1 MINRSIGMAALSLCM
16 LFSATV
22 MAQTSERTFDP
33 KASLQNVSF
42 KDAEF
47 KIVTQALAEKL
58 KLNLVFDDGVKLG
71 DKVNVELRDVT
82 AEQAMKI
89 ILIQKRYQAR
99 VIEKNTIII
108 FPDNEATRKRY
119 EEFKLW
125 PEKIE
130 KKKS

>member
-1 MINRSIGMAALSLCM
+1 MIKRSFGVAA
-16 LFSATV
+16 FSICLIFSVIV
-22 MAQTSERTFDP
+22 MAQTSEQTFDP
-33 KASLQNVSF
+33 KTSLQNVSF
-42 KDAEF
+42 KDLEF
-47 KIVTQALAEKL
+47 KTAVQTLADGL
-58 KLNLVFDDGVKLG
+58 KLNLVFDDAVKSG
-71 DKVNVELRDVT
+71 DRVNVELRDVT
-82 AEQAMKI
+82 VEQAMKI

-99 VIEKNTIII
+99 VIEKNTIIV